1 MPEYNA
7 KRIIKIYKGDT
18 QVWADTASDYI
29 DIKMAVPGLMAIKID
44 PDNPQIGY
52 LFGSLVINK
61 NSDTQTITIGTIVT
75 DKKINIKGNICI
87 ASGFNDNQP
96 TPIAITNNVITA
108 TFKWA
113 EDNVDFFTNYAALD
127 AAKGRTNTVTIS

>member
-61 NSDTQTITIGTIVT
+61 NSDTQRLLLEQLSPI
-75 DKKINIKGNICI
+75 KKSISK
-87 ASGFNDNQP
+87 
-96 TPIAITNNVITA
+96 VIFA
-108 TFKWA
+108 
-113 EDNVDFFTNYAALD
+113 
-127 AAKGRTNTVTIS
+127 